1 MGYWGMIPVDSQS
14 DEAKILIQYT
24 RGVLDA
30 LGLAN
35 GPTHGEVMM
44 TPDGPCLVEMNCR
57 SHGWDGAWV
66 PLAEMLCGYAQPAVA
81 LDSHLHPERFEL
93 IPSVMPSPFRA
104 SGQAVM
110 LISYFTGKVLA
121 TPGYDKMKQLPSF
134 AALQTGYGQGC
145 KVEVTVDLFT
155 AVGVLMLA
163 NSDPEQ
169 LERDLAEVRQIEKEG
184 IFVFAEESR
193 AVSFAVGGA

>member
-1 MGYWGMIPVDSQS
+1 MGVPVEADSEVALQLIPYV
-14 DEAKILIQYT
+14 

-30 LGLAN
+30 LGIKN
-35 GPTHGEVMM
+35 GPSHGEVMM

-57 SHGWDGAWV
+57 SHGGDGAWV

-121 TPGYDKMKQLPSF
+121 TPGYEKMKQLPSF
-134 AALQTGYGQGC
+134 AALQTGYGQGS

-163 NSDPEQ
+163 NSDSEQ
-169 LERDLAEVRQIEKEG
+169 LAKDLAEVRQIEKEG
-184 IFVFAEESR
+184 VFTFVEESR
-193 AVSFAVGGA
+193 AVSVAVGGA